1 MRNYGNKTREEPL
14 KKMKQLDKKN
24 EHLSSDSPCLKQ
36 KKELDA
42 TSIKTEKIR
51 PTQIRLPRKYG
62 S

>member
-1 MRNYGNKTREEPL
+1 MRNYDNKTREEPL

-42 TSIKTEKIR
+42 TSIICR
-51 PTQIRLPRKYG
+51 DYRKDKRWIAFTI
-62 S
+62 